1 MITIGDPKIV
11 QELYTTNNKH
21 FDKHPIVRDV
31 TMRLLGN
38 SILFADTNPEWKKR
52 RVAFAPAFYKGK
64 LIKLFDIAKE
74 CVRTTVKRW
83 RTIEGGKPRTR
94 FDFMEEMQM
103 MSGRIL
109 LSCALGEDIT
119 EKLIPYRRGGKVEM
133 RQINWVLLQ
142 TFGDCLHRMASP
154 HTLMFP
160 FLRYWYILPSERDNL
175 ANCLEIRKAI

>member
-1 MITIGDPKIV
+1 
-11 QELYTTNNKH
+11 
-21 FDKHPIVRDV
+21 
-31 TMRLLGN
+31 MRLLGN

-119 EKLIPYRRGGKVEM
+119 EK
-133 RQINWVLLQ
+133 INWVLLQ